1 MFAPARP
8 PRPPRALVASRAPRA
23 SADRASGAVA
33 EPSPRR
39 NSAAPSWRQTR
50 RFSRARRFS
59 PPRAPAHAIDLI
71 IVDPSVKAYMDDR
84 DNAMRMKC
92 EGGMMDCDGDRREYA
107 RAQTENFI
115 RRNSGEERIL
125 PDCKVEEACTT
136 DILGAAIAGVN
147 GLTTSEKLEKMGRD
161 GGAINGTRRYFGD

>member
-1 MFAPARP
+1 
-8 PRPPRALVASRAPRA
+8 
-23 SADRASGAVA
+23 
-33 EPSPRR
+33 
-39 NSAAPSWRQTR
+39 
-50 RFSRARRFS
+50 
-59 PPRAPAHAIDLI
+59 
-71 IVDPSVKAYMDDR
+71 MDDR